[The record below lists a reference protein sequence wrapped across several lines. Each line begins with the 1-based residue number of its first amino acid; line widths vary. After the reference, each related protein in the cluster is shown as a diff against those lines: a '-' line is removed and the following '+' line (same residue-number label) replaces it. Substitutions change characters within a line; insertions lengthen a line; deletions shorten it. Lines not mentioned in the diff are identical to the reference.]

1 VERTVELS
9 NVEKVLYPE
18 AGFTKGQVAA
28 YYQAVAPVLVPHL
41 AGRPLTVVRF
51 PEGVGAEG
59 FFEKH
64 CPDHRPDWVRT
75 EAIKG
80 RGTTV
85 EFCVCD
91 NAETLLWLSQ
101 LAAIELHPALAHA
114 ETIDNPDYLVF
125 DLDPGAPATIRES
138 AQVAVVIRD
147 LLGEMGLKIYP
158 KTSGSKGLHLYVP
171 LDGSQAYAET
181 KPFAKGLAQA
191 LEKSLAGQVVSKQ
204 SKELRKG
211 KVLVDW
217 SQNDPG
223 KTTIAPYSLRARARP
238 TVSTPVTWVEVEA
251 CAADETELT
260 FEAGD
265 ALERIEQHGD
275 LAAPVLAGSQ
285 QLPEL

>member
-1 VERTVELS
+1 VERSVELS

-18 AGFTKGQVAA
+18 AGFTKGQIAA

-41 AGRPLTVVRF
+41 AGRPLTVVRY
-51 PEGVGAEG
+51 PEGVAAQG

-91 NAETLLWLSQ
+91 DAETLLWLSQ
-101 LAAIELHPALAHA
+101 LAAIELHPALARA
-114 ETIDNPDYLVF
+114 EAIDNPDYLVF

-138 AQVAVVIRD
+138 AQVGIVIRD
-147 LLGEMGLKIYP
+147 LLAEMGLEIYA
-158 KTSGSKGLHLYVP
+158 KTTGSKGLHLYVP
-171 LDGSQAYAET
+171 LDGSQTYEET

-191 LEKSLAGQVVSKQ
+191 LEASLAGQVVSKQ
-204 SKELRKG
+204 KKELRKG

-223 KTTIAPYSLRARARP
+223 KTTVAVYSLRARPRP
-238 TVSTPVTWVEVEA
+238 TVSTPVTWEEVEA
-251 CAADETELT
+251 CAAGDTDLV
-260 FEAGD
+260 FEVGD
-265 ALERIEQHGD
+265 VLERVDARGD
-275 LAAPVLAGSQ
+275 LFVPMLEGQ
-285 QLPEL
+285 QTLPEL